1 MFWATVKPL
10 FSGKI
15 KLAENIV
22 LSENVKLI
30 KDEQEI
36 ANILNYFFVN
46 IVPSLGIRTQ
56 HEFLNTIDNS
66 QDPI

>member
-46 IVPSLGIRTQ
+46 IVPS
-56 HEFLNTIDNS
+56 
-66 QDPI
+66 